1 MSSPNKPVNTFH
13 PSLDP
18 SDILHRQKESLKITI
33 QKAEMEETKRTL
45 RISQQPTKLEKQ
57 NLELKFESERQIEKE
72 KINNL
77 LFDLQFLKEKINTG
91 EYSQVLSS
99 RNITSCGNNQGSSN
113 RFAGNIGENDN
124 RFLKTI
130 YNRFDTLDAIFKQNA
145 RPRYNEPAEI
155 KKLNLLNQKRVVL
168 NELINVHT
176 QELHRS
182 TGIDYGS
189 KNNISR
195 PYDNKS
201 STSGESWATFASKN
215 SNNSVKKLPITSR
228 TNINVPKLIMK

>member
-1 MSSPNKPVNTFH
+1 MSPTNRKPVSMSSPNKPVNTFH

-18 SDILHRQKESLKITI
+18 SDILNRQKESLKITI

-124 RFLKTI
+124 VIMFWMTFCTQI
-130 YNRFDTLDAIFKQNA
+130 YG
-145 RPRYNEPAEI
+145 
-155 KKLNLLNQKRVVL
+155 LNMYMFMSLSY
-168 NELINVHT
+168 IN
-176 QELHRS
+176 
-182 TGIDYGS
+182 
-189 KNNISR
+189 
-195 PYDNKS
+195 
-201 STSGESWATFASKN
+201 
-215 SNNSVKKLPITSR
+215 IT
-228 TNINVPKLIMK
+228 